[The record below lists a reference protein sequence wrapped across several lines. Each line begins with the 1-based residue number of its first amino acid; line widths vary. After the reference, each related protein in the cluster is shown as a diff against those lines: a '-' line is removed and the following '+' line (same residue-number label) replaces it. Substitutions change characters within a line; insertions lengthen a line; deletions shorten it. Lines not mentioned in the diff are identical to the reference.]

1 MTQTKNTESPDIPL
15 TKRIQN
21 DILSEKFRPGEWLKQ
36 ADIES
41 HYQANR
47 FEVRIALST
56 LAAQHLI
63 DHIPNKG
70 YRVINPSDRER
81 VELYEVRTILETA
94 AARMVTQKASQEDI
108 SELSGMVEAFTKA
121 IDTHS
126 TADLIKMNMQFHD
139 QLYRLCGNSLLADQ
153 IQSLRQRG
161 IPGRGGVWDSRA
173 GIKASND
180 DHMQMIEALR
190 NGDAEALV
198 YLVYRHL
205 NRWKEYGKPN
215 DQ

>member
-1 MTQTKNTESPDIPL
+1 MTQAEDIPL
-15 TKRIQN
+15 ATRIQN
-21 DILSEKFRPGEWLKQ
+21 DILSESFRPGEWLKQ

-41 HYQANR
+41 HYKANR

-94 AARMVTQKASQEDI
+94 AARMVIQKATQDDI
-108 SELSGMVEAFTKA
+108 NILAQMVEEFTAA
-121 IDTHS
+121 IDTH
-126 TADLIKMNMQFHD
+126 TTQELIKLNMKFHD
-139 QLYRLCGNSLLADQ
+139 RLYRLCGNSLLADQ

-180 DHMQMIEALR
+180 DHLLMIEALR

-198 YLVYRHL
+198 YVVYRHL
-205 NRWKEYGKPN
+205 NRWKEYARPSE
-215 DQ
+215 Q

>member
-1 MTQTKNTESPDIPL
+1 MA
-15 TKRIQN
+15 KRIQN
-21 DILSEKFRPGEWLKQ
+21 DILSEAFRPGEWLKQ

-94 AARMVTQKASQEDI
+94 AARMVVQKASQEDI
-108 SELSGMVEAFTKA
+108 NALAARIEEFTAA
-121 IDTHS
+121 IDTHT
-126 TADLIKMNMQFHD
+126 TAELIKLNMAFHEQF
-139 QLYRLCGNSLLADQ
+139 YRLCGNSLLADQ

-161 IPGRGGVWDSRA
+161 IPGRRGLWDSRA
-173 GIKASND
+173 GIKASNE
-180 DHMQMIEALR
+180 DHLQMIEALS

-198 YLVYRHL
+198 YVVYRHL
-205 NRWKEYGKPN
+205 NRWKEYSKPS
-215 DQ
+215 DH